1 MMEKAGKGRKGF
13 TIVELMIVIAII
25 GILAAIA
32 IPQYGIYKDRT
43 YVAVMQSDCNSVRL
57 AEEVYSMDKNSYTTK
72 LSDLAAYGLP
82 NVTPGHMVVIRPVN
96 NIARDYKITV
106 TSSNSAKQVVYDS
119 TTGQTTVTGKSS

>member
-1 MMEKAGKGRKGF
+1 MMGKTGKGRKGF
-13 TIVELMIVIAII
+13 TIVELMIVVAII

-43 YVAVMQSDCNSVRL
+43 YVVAMQSDCNSVRL
-57 AEEVYSMDKNSYTTK
+57 AEEVYGMDKNSYTTK
-72 LSDLAAYGLP
+72 LSDLAVYGLR
-82 NVTPGHMVVIRPVN
+82 NVTPGHMVVVKPVN

-106 TSSNSAKQVVYDS
+106 SSSNSAKQVVYDS